1 MAKDQYFWMYDFL
14 PSLLRSV
21 LLLTGRG
28 GLMEQDKVRSF
39 MDRRKKK
46 RRYQV
51 ELSVFKVGGNCEAVA
66 GC

>member
-1 MAKDQYFWMYDFL
+1 
-14 PSLLRSV
+14 
-21 LLLTGRG
+21 
-28 GLMEQDKVRSF
+28 MEPDKVVVVRSF

-51 ELSVFKVGGNCEAVA
+51 DLSVFKVGGNCEAVA